1 MRYVGLIAALLV
13 AFGAS
18 ADSLFNKGASD
29 NGTLISDK
37 RVRYKV
43 GEIITVLVKEAIDA
57 QTDADT
63 QTKKETG
70 LQTTAPIGANG
81 FLTAQNGLNIIKP
94 EELPNWQI
102 DTKNEHKGTGST
114 HRGNKLTMTISCTI
128 TKVLDNGNVEIQGTK
143 KVTVNS
149 EDSTLFVKGVVRPR
163 DVTSQNTV
171 LSSQVADAVIELKGK
186 GPLWNNQRRGWLT
199 KLVDWFS
206 PF

>member
-102 DTKNEHKGTGST
+102 
-114 HRGNKLTMTISCTI
+114 
-128 TKVLDNGNVEIQGTK
+128 LDNGNVEIQGTK